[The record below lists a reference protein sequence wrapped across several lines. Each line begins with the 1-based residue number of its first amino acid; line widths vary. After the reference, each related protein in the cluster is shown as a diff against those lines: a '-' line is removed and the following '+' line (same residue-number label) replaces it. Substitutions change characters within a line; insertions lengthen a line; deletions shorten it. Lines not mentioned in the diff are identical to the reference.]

1 MITCRYRY
9 VHGSVCNNIKLGNK
23 TDFDSVTQTVTI
35 VAGTSSTTV
44 NIPLQNDSL
53 PERDEMFNISL
64 TVSSSLGSSITTG
77 NMAIAVAV
85 IMDTSRK

>member
-1 MITCRYRY
+1 MCLYNY
-9 VHGSVCNNIKLGNK
+9 YDNFKLGNK
-23 TDFDSVTQTVTI
+23 TDFDSVAQTVTI
-35 VAGTSSTTV
+35 IAGTNNTTV

-64 TVSSSLGSSITTG
+64 TVSSLFGSRIRID
-77 NMAIAVAV
+77 NMTIAVAV

>member
-1 MITCRYRY
+1 MEVY
-9 VHGSVCNNIKLGNK
+9 VTILNLGNK

-44 NIPLQNDSL
+44 NIPLQNDNL

-77 NMAIAVAV
+77 NMAIVVAV